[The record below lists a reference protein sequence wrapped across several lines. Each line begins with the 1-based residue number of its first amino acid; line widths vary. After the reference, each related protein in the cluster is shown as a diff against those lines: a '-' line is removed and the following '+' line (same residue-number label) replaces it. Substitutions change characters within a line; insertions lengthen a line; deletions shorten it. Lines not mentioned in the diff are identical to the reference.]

1 MAEPRSTPG
10 KAGEFLGEAA
20 GFWREMPDKPL
31 FFCLVIAWGL
41 LFQLLGNSTLG
52 YVNTPSIFR
61 WWLWVNT
68 RGLEGATAWEGLKR
82 ILGADEAYVWF
93 VPFVVLGLLWWKR
106 REFTAVTKQTWWPAL
121 GLLGVRYRYGG
132 DTPAAGLDCS
142 GLVRYVFQQVT
153 GVTLPRTARELS
165 QVGASV
171 SLDDLQVGDLVFFNT
186 RNYAF
191 SHVGLYLGDNRFI
204 HAPRRGRDVE
214 ITTLSRDYWQRH
226 FNGARR
232 LVGVLPSLIPG
243 MFPEALASTLS
254 TLSLRPVEAPAEEAP
269 DLPGAP

>member
-1 MAEPRSTPG
+1 MTGRTRRRWGRFCASRIALATLVSFPHFAHADARSIADTARQRAERAAKRVWHDATD
-10 KAGEFLGEAA
+10 LGQ
-20 GFWREMPDKPL
+20 F
-31 FFCLVIAWGL
+31 
-41 LFQLLGNSTLG
+41 
-52 YVNTPSIFR
+52 
-61 WWLWVNT
+61 
-68 RGLEGATAWEGLKR
+68 
-82 ILGADEAYVWF
+82 
-93 VPFVVLGLLWWKR
+93 
-106 REFTAVTKQTWWPAL
+106 AL
-121 GLLGVRYRYGG
+121 GLIGVRYRYGG

-142 GLVRYVFQQVT
+142 GLIRYVFQQVT
-153 GVTLPRTARELS
+153 GVTLPRTSRELS

-191 SHVGLYLGDNRFI
+191 SHVGLYVGDNRFI

-243 MFPEALASTLS
+243 MFPEALASTLT
-254 TLSLRPVEAPAEEAP
+254 TLSIGPVEAPPEETP